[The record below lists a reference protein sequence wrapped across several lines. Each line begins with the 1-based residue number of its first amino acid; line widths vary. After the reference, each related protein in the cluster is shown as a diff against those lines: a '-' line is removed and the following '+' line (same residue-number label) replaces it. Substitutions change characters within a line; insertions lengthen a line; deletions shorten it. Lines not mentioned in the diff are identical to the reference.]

1 MDEYLAHHG
10 ILGMKWGVRR
20 FQKADGSLTDLGRRR
35 YGSKETNSNQVVLN
49 KKRRG
54 LFGSRTKKYRTTRAS
69 FEKAIRTAERK
80 NAYQNRSLLSDR
92 ELNRRVKR
100 LEQEKRFREL
110 TESEVTPGKKY
121 AKEILNKFGNSLLDK
136 ATNKVVTRLVDKAL
150 GQ

>member
-1 MDEYLAHHG
+1 MDDYLAHHG

-35 YGSKETNSNQVVLN
+35 YGSKETNGNKVVLN

-54 LFGSRTKKYRTTRAS
+54 LFGSSKKKYRTTRAS